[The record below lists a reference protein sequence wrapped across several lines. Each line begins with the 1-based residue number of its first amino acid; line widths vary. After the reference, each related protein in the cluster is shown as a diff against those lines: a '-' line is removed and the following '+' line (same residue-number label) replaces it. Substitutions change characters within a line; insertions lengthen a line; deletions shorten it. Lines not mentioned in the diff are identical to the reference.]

1 MEKGVKEIISS
12 QQKKSNENININIG
26 LPIIECTYDIKD
38 TNLVQ
43 IMNDRGNTAINEEVE
58 LKLKILN
65 DKNIFESLILQK
77 QFDKLGMNTVIFVIE
92 ENLSDMSFLFNEC
105 YSLKKIQFF
114 NFDTIH
120 VTKMRAMFQEC
131 NELEYLDLTNV
142 NTSNVTDMS
151 YMFNECKN
159 L

>member
-12 QQKKSNENININIG
+12 RQKKSNENIKINIG

-38 TNLVQ
+38 TNLIQ
-43 IMNDRGNTAINEEVE
+43 IMNDRGITAINEEVE
-58 LKLKILN
+58 LKIKILN
-65 DKNIFESLILQK
+65 DENIFESLILQK
-77 QFDKLGMNTVIFVIE
+77 QFNKLGMNTVIFVIE

-120 VTKMRAMFQEC
+120 VTKLDAMFQEC
-131 NELEYLDLTNV
+131 YELEYADLSNLD
-142 NTSNVTDMS
+142 TSNVVDVS
-151 YMFNECKN
+151 YVFNRCQI
-159 L
+159 